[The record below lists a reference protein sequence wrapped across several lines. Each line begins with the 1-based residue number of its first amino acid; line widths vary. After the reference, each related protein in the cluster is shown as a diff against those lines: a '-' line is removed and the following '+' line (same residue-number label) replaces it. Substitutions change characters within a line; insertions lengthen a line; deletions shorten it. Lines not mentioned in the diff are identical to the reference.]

1 MGYDYPTQDASFWGG
16 LSVFNFLLI
25 VAIYVYFA
33 ICLQTMA
40 KKTNTPNAWFAWI
53 PILNIVLML
62 QVSGKPMW
70 WLILA
75 LIPFVNIIMAIIIW
89 MALAEKMGKP
99 SWWGILMIVPFVNFI
114 VPGYLAFSSKK

>member
-1 MGYDYPTQDASFWGG
+1 
-16 LSVFNFLLI
+16 
-25 VAIYVYFA
+25 
-33 ICLQTMA
+33 
-40 KKTNTPNAWFAWI
+40 
-53 PILNIVLML
+53 
-62 QVSGKPMW
+62 SGKPMW

-75 LIPFVNIIMAIIIW
+75 PIPFVNIIMAIIIW